1 MLPQAPR
8 FMSCHLSSLRLLP
21 AVIALSL
28 GAAFMP
34 VISSCKEDSK
44 LDTVSVD
51 SVLIPTMVTRDVET
65 LISDSGVTRYRIV
78 TPVWYVYDEIDT
90 PLWRFPEGLNLTKFD
105 NFFRTE
111 TTVRADSAIYYKNQ
125 QLWRLDGN
133 VRIVNI
139 LNEKILTQQLFW
151 NQRTHKIYSDSF
163 VHIEQTDRVLEGLHG
178 VETNEQMT
186 DDRMKSFSGIFRDSE
201 FKSDRQPRAESSD
214 STAAPAD
221 TVAIPQGK

>member
-1 MLPQAPR
+1 
-8 FMSCHLSSLRLLP
+8 MSRHFSSLRLLP
-21 AVIALSL
+21 AVIALCT
-28 GAAFMP
+28 GAVTLP
-34 VISSCKEDSK
+34 VITGCKEDSK

-51 SVLIPTMVTRDVET
+51 SVLVPTMVTRNVET

-90 PLWRFPEGLNLTKFD
+90 PMWRFPEGLNLTKFD

-111 TTVRADSAIYYKNQ
+111 TTVRADSATYFKNQ

-151 NQRTHKIYSDSF
+151 DQRTHKIYSDSF

-178 VETNEQMT
+178 FETNEQMT
-186 DDRMKSFSGIFRDSE
+186 NYRMKSFSGIFRDSE
-201 FKSDRQPRAESSD
+201 FKGDRHPRPESTD
-214 STAAPAD
+214 STATDATSTPPPS
-221 TVAIPQGK
+221 TTP